1 MQEERNLEVE
11 EGVALMMRQSFLQ
24 VPHAQ
29 EPSQR
34 KNLFKTRIKC
44 KERVCNL
51 LIDLGSTENLVSK
64 EMVQKLE
71 LERIPHP
78 YPYNVSWLT
87 KGQQTLVTKKA
98 MVEFSLGDF
107 KDKVLC
113 DIVEMDACHLLLG
126 RPWQYDMDAMYNC
139 RKNTYTIVR
148 DGKTYNLKPLL
159 EPKNE
164 KEPLAIIVGE
174 K

>member
-1 MQEERNLEVE
+1 MQEDKNLEVE

-29 EPSQR
+29 ELAQR
-34 KNLFKTRIKC
+34 KKLFRKRIKC

-51 LIDLGSTENLVSK
+51 LIDSRSTENLVSK
-64 EMVQKLE
+64 EMVEKLE

-78 YPYNVSWLT
+78 YPYNFSWLT
-87 KGQQTLVTKKA
+87 KEYQTLVTEKA

-113 DIVEMDACHLLLG
+113 DIVEMDACHLLFG

-139 RKNTYTIVR
+139 RKNMYTIVR
-148 DGKTYNLKPLL
+148 DGKLYNIKPLH
-159 EPKNE
+159 EPKME
-164 KEPLAIIVGE
+164 KEPLAIKVGE